1 MSNKEK
7 FIEEVDVMLNNG
19 NELSEEAE
27 KFFQSLKA
35 EVPASPVMTE
45 RGMQI
50 IQYMQGATESTFTC
64 KHISEGLGLASRS
77 ISGAMRKL
85 VTDGFVEKAGKDTII
100 YSLTEKGK
108 EFEIDNNLKI

>member
-1 MSNKEK
+1 MNNKEK
-7 FIEEVDVMLNNG
+7 FIEEVEVMLNNG

-35 EVPASPVMTE
+35 EVTAAPVMTE
-45 RGMQI
+45 RGVQI
-50 IQYMQGATESTFTC
+50 IQYMQGATESAFTC
-64 KHISEGLGLASRS
+64 KHIAEGLGLASRS

-85 VTDGFVEKAGKDTII
+85 VTDGFVEKAGKDPII

-108 EFEIDNNLKI
+108 EYEIDNN

>member
-7 FIEEVDVMLNNG
+7 FIEEVEVMLNNG
-19 NELSEEAE
+19 NEFSEEAE

-35 EVPASPVMTE
+35 EAAAVPVMTE
-45 RGMQI
+45 RGIQI
-50 IQYMQGATESTFTC
+50 IQYMQNATEFAFTC

-85 VTDGFVEKAGKDTII
+85 VSDGFVEKTGKDPII

-108 EFEIDNNLKI
+108 EYEIDNN

>member
-7 FIEEVDVMLNNG
+7 FIEEVEVMLNNG
-19 NELSEEAE
+19 NEFSEEAE

-35 EVPASPVMTE
+35 EAAAVPVMTA
-45 RGMQI
+45 RGIQI
-50 IQYMQGATESTFTC
+50 LHYMQGSTEFAFTC

-85 VTDGFVEKAGKDTII
+85 VSDGFVEKAGKDPII

-108 EFEIDNNLKI
+108 EYEIDNN

>member
-7 FIEEVDVMLNNG
+7 FIEEVEVMLNNG

-35 EVPASPVMTE
+35 EAAAVPVMTE
-45 RGMQI
+45 RGIQI
-50 IQYMQGATESTFTC
+50 IQYMQGATEFAFTC
-64 KHISEGLGLASRS
+64 KHIAEGLGLASRS

-85 VTDGFVEKAGKDTII
+85 VTDGFVEKAGKDPII
-100 YSLTEKGK
+100 YSLTEKGR
-108 EFEIDNNLKI
+108 EYEIDNN

>member
-7 FIEEVDVMLNNG
+7 FIEEVEVMFKNG

-35 EVPASPVMTE
+35 EVAAAPEMTE
-45 RGMQI
+45 RGVQI
-50 IQYMQGATESTFTC
+50 IQYMQGATESAFTC
-64 KHISEGLGLASRS
+64 KHIAEGLGLASRS

-85 VTDGFVEKAGKDTII
+85 VTDGFVEKAGKDPII

-108 EFEIDNNLKI
+108 EYEIDNN

>member
-7 FIEEVDVMLNNG
+7 FIEEVEVMLNNG
-19 NELSEEAE
+19 NEFSEEAK

-35 EVPASPVMTE
+35 EAAAAPTMTE
-45 RGMQI
+45 RGIQI
-50 IQYMQGATESTFTC
+50 IQYMQNATEFALTC

-85 VTDGFVEKAGKDTII
+85 VSDGFVEKAGKDPII

-108 EFEIDNNLKI
+108 EYEIDNN